1 MSTLTI
7 DVLREALNKIPEDPY
22 EKFAND
28 NGFSFAA
35 GDKLI
40 LPKELKGEI
49 DHSGFVFSRFAD
61 TGYFVKCPDMK
72 WKEII
77 RE

>member
-1 MSTLTI
+1 MSTLTM

-22 EKFAND
+22 ERLAND

-40 LPKELKGEI
+40 LPEEFEGKI
-49 DHSGFVFSRFAD
+49 DHPGFVFSQFAD
-61 TGYFVKCPDMK
+61 TGYFIKSSLIDF
-72 WKEII
+72 IG
-77 RE
+77 